1 MGKKSII
8 KVPFK
13 PGLPPSKKINNNNK
27 KKWINVEKII
37 LAPQIWSDGGS
48 TLSALRKQG
57 PENLTFVT

>member
-37 LAPQIWSDGGS
+37 LAPQI
-48 TLSALRKQG
+48 
-57 PENLTFVT
+57 